1 MGWQTPPTE
10 KVAVIITTFANE
22 EFVLDLANTQ
32 LSTQAQNVAVKPEK
46 QRFPKPLGTRL
57 SL

>member
-22 EFVLDLANTQ
+22 EFVSDQADAK
-32 LSTQAQNVAVKPEK
+32 LSTQAQNVAVKPGK
-46 QRFPKPLGTRL
+46 QRFSQATWN
-57 SL
+57 